1 VGGIAVAGR
10 LVTAAAV
17 FARPTTAPRKL
28 LRALGIRWST
38 VGAPIRPGAL
48 LVGNHVSWLD
58 IVVMM
63 AVDRRIRMV
72 AKAEVGGWPVVGR
85 LARARGTIFVDRAKP
100 RTLPATV
107 ARVSAALRAGDA
119 VQVFPEGTTTCGVH
133 PARWRPAFM
142 QAAIDAQAPVQRFT
156 LLYSTPA
163 AAFVADESLLASL
176 KRVLRLR
183 GLSITVLVD
192 EPQSPGDCRRAL
204 ARRLSPKRLERV
216 HDLRR
221 A

>member
-1 VGGIAVAGR
+1 
-10 LVTAAAV
+10 
-17 FARPTTAPRKL
+17 
-28 LRALGIRWST
+28 
-38 VGAPIRPGAL
+38 
-48 LVGNHVSWLD
+48 
-58 IVVMM
+58 
-63 AVDRRIRMV
+63 
-72 AKAEVGGWPVVGR
+72 
-85 LARARGTIFVDRAKP
+85 
-100 RTLPATV
+100 V

-192 EPQSPGDCRRAL
+192 EPQPPGDCRRAL